1 MVYHPDPVD
10 LWRWTSAGLREQV
23 RRAGFQITRFEGI
36 MGLTASGLQLFQ
48 DGLLPRVPARLRPA
62 FVFGV
67 QRLIALADR
76 HEPADRRDQNAL
88 VFALVAEK
96 PRRGAG
102 ARGVDSPADLSA

>member
-1 MVYHPDPVD
+1 
-10 LWRWTSAGLREQV
+10 
-23 RRAGFQITRFEGI
+23 
-36 MGLTASGLQLFQ
+36 
-48 DGLLPRVPARLRPA
+48 
-62 FVFGV
+62 VFGV

>member
-1 MVYHPDPVD
+1 
-10 LWRWTSAGLREQV
+10 
-23 RRAGFQITRFEGI
+23 